1 MSRSEIAQLE
11 RELKMLNEPV
21 EDDFDPNEEGEK
33 TQAFRASPEFLEVV
47 RQMKILQ
54 PIRMG
59 LIKRYFDKFK
69 MQKSKREEILAA
81 AEESEGV
88 VKDILGEEY
97 KHFTELLPEIKE
109 FLEEHAKKE
118 AIKLDQ

>member
-1 MSRSEIAQLE
+1 
-11 RELKMLNEPV
+11 
-21 EDDFDPNEEGEK
+21 
-33 TQAFRASPEFLEVV
+33 
-47 RQMKILQ
+47 MKILQ

-88 VKDILGEEY
+88 VKEILGEEY
-97 KHFTELLPEIKE
+97 RHFTELLPEIKE
-109 FLEEHAKKE
+109 FLDEHTKKE
-118 AIKLDQ
+118 AVKLDQQLTRTGTKVGKLTDLSTLQGKISTLQAANKRTIQRVLSPLELAKQAAK